1 MNSTYS
7 NSLSLRHFLILI
19 LDTESFLK
27 YPKNAY
33 SRGLN
38 HVICKYYPLISAQKP
53 GNMFFQSYPILNRK
67 SEKGSFRSG
76 ISEISSK
83 MDHFEI
89 SGHLRVVAAAEVI
102 YQVFC

>member
-1 MNSTYS
+1 M
-7 NSLSLRHFLILI
+7 I
-19 LDTESFLK
+19 
-27 YPKNAY
+27 
-33 SRGLN
+33 

-53 GNMFFQSYPILNRK
+53 GNMFFQSYPISNRK

-102 YQVFC
+102 YQATATALKWNHYWKPHVTTF

>member
-1 MNSTYS
+1 M
-7 NSLSLRHFLILI
+7 I
-19 LDTESFLK
+19 
-27 YPKNAY
+27 
-33 SRGLN
+33 